1 MRTQRRRMVRRA
13 GSRRA
18 ASRRGAATV
27 EFALIAS
34 AILVPM
40 FVGLTTFSRVFD
52 VDAQLHAAV
61 REGARL
67 AAMDRTDAVPA
78 GQTTN
83 SKIASD
89 IKSFLQSSGIPSQH
103 VDVAIKG
110 PYLPSDPP
118 DFNLPE
124 FDLDSAAND
133 SKLFVVEAKINL
145 SDIYGTSH
153 DPTSTIPNERVAR
166 IVFRNGQA
174 APGN

>member
-1 MRTQRRRMVRRA
+1 MKAGNLKRTRLLRQKVD
-13 GSRRA
+13 
-18 ASRRGAATV
+18 RRGAATV
-27 EFALIAS
+27 EFALVAS
-34 AILVPM
+34 AILLPM
-40 FVGLTTFSRVFD
+40 YIGLTTFSRVFD

-67 AAMDRTDAVPA
+67 AAMDRTGVVPA

-83 SKIASD
+83 SKIAAD

-103 VDVAIKG
+103 VNVAIKG
-110 PYLPSDPP
+110 PYTPSNPP

-124 FDLDSAAND
+124 FDLDSSAND

-145 SDIYGTSH
+145 SSIYGASH

-166 IVFRNGQA
+166 IVFRNGQSA
-174 APGN
+174 AGQ

>member
-1 MRTQRRRMVRRA
+1 MRHRLLRA
-13 GSRRA
+13 KYHGSHVA
-18 ASRRGAATV
+18 RRGAATV
-27 EFALIAS
+27 EFALVAS
-34 AILVPM
+34 AILLPM
-40 FVGLTTFSRVFD
+40 YLGLTTFSRVFD

-67 AAMDRTDAVPA
+67 AAMDRAGVVPA

-83 SKIASD
+83 SKIAAD
-89 IKSFLQSSGIPSQH
+89 IKAFLQSAGVPSQH

-110 PYLPSDPP
+110 PYVPSDPP

-124 FDLDSAAND
+124 FDLDSSAND

-145 SDIYGTSH
+145 SDIYGTTH

-174 APGN
+174 APGQ

>member
-1 MRTQRRRMVRRA
+1 MTHRTLRVKHPGNRVA
-13 GSRRA
+13 
-18 ASRRGAATV
+18 RRGAATV
-27 EFALIAS
+27 EFALVAS
-34 AILVPM
+34 AILLPM
-40 FVGLTTFSRVFD
+40 YVGLTTFSRVFD

-67 AAMDRTDAVPA
+67 AAMDRAGVVPA

-83 SKIASD
+83 SKVAAD
-89 IKSFLQSSGIPSQH
+89 IKAFLKSSGIPSEH

-110 PYLPSDPP
+110 PYVPTDPP

-124 FDLDSAAND
+124 FDLDATAND
-133 SKLFVVEAKINL
+133 SQLFVVEAKINL
-145 SDIYGTSH
+145 TDLYGTTH

-174 APGN
+174 APGQ